1 MRSPGIYQVHMQLP
15 ELIDRCCRGNHQA
28 QAQFYQMF
36 APVVL
41 GVCRRYLVDT
51 SEAEDAMIQAM
62 FKSMTS
68 LESMRD
74 SNTIHGWIRR
84 IAVNECLM
92 MLRKKKLAFSDDLPT
107 RMPSSEPDPQARL
120 QAEEVLGLLDKLPLG
135 YRTIFNLYVLE
146 GYTHKE
152 IGELLDIS
160 LNTSKSQLIQARK
173 RLVEWIQPN
182 ENPIHHANS

>member
-1 MRSPGIYQVHMQLP
+1 MDLP
-15 ELIDRCCRGNHQA
+15 DLIDKCRQGNRQA
-28 QAQFYQMF
+28 QATFYQQF

-41 GVCRRYLVDT
+41 GACRRYLPADA
-51 SEAEDAMIQAM
+51 EAEDAMIQSM
-62 FKSMTS
+62 FKSLTS
-68 LESMRD
+68 LDTLRD
-74 SNTIHGWIRR
+74 PRTIHGWIRR

-92 MLRKKKLAFSDDLPT
+92 ILRKKKLEWSDELPA
-107 RMPSSEPDPQARL
+107 RMPSPDPDPQDQM
-120 QAEEVLGLLDKLPLG
+120 QAEEVLSLLKKLPLG

-173 RLVEWIQPN
+173 RLATWISPN
-182 ENPIHHANS
+182 ENKPQHEIS